1 MGFQKRKKIKE
12 RLDVLIDNVKSLNM
26 DIESNA
32 KYLYDNKK
40 NSAIVTVD

>member
-12 RLDVLIDNVKSLNM
+12 RLDVLINNVKSLNM
-26 DIESNA
+26 DNA

-40 NSAIVTVD
+40 NYAIVTVD